1 MRHTWRV
8 TAQLGGD
15 FVVDAD
21 NAKSRWAL
29 AAGAAGMTA
38 ACVALVIWGGLLG
51 LVGGLPVSEV
61 AAIMEA
67 KRSGLPDAG

>member
-15 FVVDAD
+15 FVV